1 MTILIDCFNYLS
13 IKIVFHINYNN
24 IYPWINNKQRYFIK
38 TKCKQML
45 IFEYIKTFN
54 LSKYQFMYIYYKN
67 KYTFQSDDYL
77 MLVKRQDD
85 LSIQ

>member
-1 MTILIDCFNYLS
+1 
-13 IKIVFHINYNN
+13 
-24 IYPWINNKQRYFIK
+24 
-38 TKCKQML
+38 ML